1 MECAAIDDSARPK
14 YGDARQRTVAR
25 RLLEGDF
32 NLELIGRRTRARLH
46 VTYRRRS
53 GASAAR
59 YDE

>member
-14 YGDARQRTVAR
+14 YGDARQRNVAR
-25 RLLEGDF
+25 GLLEGDF
-32 NLELIGRRTRARLH
+32 NLQLIGRAPELARD